1 MTLIQ
6 FLESVS
12 KQNIELTLRN
22 EPGLRHEQLY
32 FLRLEKDDRVLNTC
46 INVAYP
52 IDDTTVINWLCMALE
67 EFEQGYVRKSEYATP
82 INQDLGILGE

>member
-22 EPGLRHEQLY
+22 EPGLKYEQLY
-32 FLRLEKDDRVLNTC
+32 FLHLEKDDKALNTC
-46 INVAYP
+46 INISYP
-52 IDDTTVINWLCMALE
+52 VDDRVILDWLCMALS